1 MLVSDKTYSVV
12 TACDFHLK
20 KCPVET
26 EELQYGYLQVE
37 PKTDETSLKKVRH
50 SENETPGGVN
60 LGYVSRYLQSHWF
73 YLENNEVNVEPSK
86 CRN

>member
-1 MLVSDKTYSVV
+1 M
-12 TACDFHLK
+12 
-20 KCPVET
+20 
-26 EELQYGYLQVE
+26 E
-37 PKTDETSLKKVRH
+37 PKTDENSLKKVRH

-60 LGYVSRYLQSHWF
+60 LGLVSRYLQSHWF